1 MHTAITVKLF
11 GPQAQL
17 AQAREVRLDLAEAP
31 TVGALRAAL
40 AEAKPALAPTL
51 AASRVAVNHEFA
63 TDCDMIST
71 KDEVALIGMVG
82 GG

>member
-17 AQAREVRLDLAEAP
+17 AQARQVRLDLAEVP

-40 AEAKPALAPTL
+40 AEAKPALAPSL
-51 AASRVAVNHEFA
+51 AASRVAVNHAFA
-63 TDCDMIST
+63 ADSDMISAD
-71 KDEVALIGMVG
+71 DEVALIGMVSG
-82 GG
+82 G